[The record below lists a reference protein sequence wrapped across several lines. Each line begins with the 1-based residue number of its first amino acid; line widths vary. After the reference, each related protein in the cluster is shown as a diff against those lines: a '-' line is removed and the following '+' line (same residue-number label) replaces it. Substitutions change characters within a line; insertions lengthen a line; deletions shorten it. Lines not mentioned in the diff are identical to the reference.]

1 MLMLMESIDVVQSTS
16 IDTPTGADFLNNE
29 PQRTSSATILS
40 SGPPSTK
47 RRRMNEVPEWENTRP
62 QWEQELGDSH
72 AQQQMKDISQV
83 QRPWATVN
91 NPVSTPTP
99 QILGNGL
106 NDGLPRNPMGW
117 AAVNQPTPVP
127 TPQMVDNGMESNSTD
142 SRRSPEQERREETV
156 PSEEGTVPEEG
167 PSALIDRLPKTKQRQ
182 VYGLVSGLQGG
193 IEHLQRELDSL
204 KKALGIDDEE

>member
-16 IDTPTGADFLNNE
+16 IDTSTGADFLNE

-47 RRRMNEVPEWENTRP
+47 RRRTNEVPEWENTRP
-62 QWEQELGDSH
+62 RWEQELGDSH
-72 AQQQMKDISQV
+72 AEQQMKDTSNV

-91 NPVSTPTP
+91 NPVSAATP
-99 QILGNGL
+99 QTLKNGL
-106 NDGLPRNPMGW
+106 NDDLPRNSMGW

-127 TPQMVDNGMESNSTD
+127 TPQMVNNSMESNSNG
-142 SRRSPEQERREETV
+142 SRRSLEQERREETV
-156 PSEEGTVPEEG
+156 PNEEG

-204 KKALGIDDEE
+204 KKALGIDDED